1 MKNKLIYCNNAAS
14 SWPKPAEVLEAVQ
27 ESLKCPYFE
36 RGRSSI
42 EGLQDYLGLARESL
56 ATFFNCPD
64 PDHVIFTQNA
74 TDSLNMLIHGFCNNT
89 DEPVHVLTS
98 ELEHNSVL
106 RPLSTLESKG
116 KVSLSIV
123 PAEGGYISKESVE
136 DLLLPETKLAVFT
149 HGSNVLGTIQNIEKT
164 GKMLHNNSVFF
175 IVDGAQTAGMVP
187 VDFNRLP
194 VDAFVFT
201 GHKYLFGLPGTGG
214 FLIKDYKQ
222 IEPVRQGGTGT
233 DSGNLKHPEEMPERF
248 EAGTHNYPGIVSLWA
263 GTRYITSQGPDK
275 IHNHCKKLTHFIID
289 ELKDYENITLDNPDP
304 DLPVISLSIESL
316 GCDDVGYILLKKYS
330 VIVRTGL
337 HCAPLLHKKL
347 NESKGT
353 TRISLSF
360 LNTPEECCF
369 ISRAVKEIAKRAH

>member
-164 GKMLHNNSVFF
+164 GKMLHNTVSPK
-175 IVDGAQTAGMVP
+175 GQT
-187 VDFNRLP
+187 
-194 VDAFVFT
+194 
-201 GHKYLFGLPGTGG
+201 
-214 FLIKDYKQ
+214 
-222 IEPVRQGGTGT
+222 
-233 DSGNLKHPEEMPERF
+233 
-248 EAGTHNYPGIVSLWA
+248 
-263 GTRYITSQGPDK
+263 
-275 IHNHCKKLTHFIID
+275 
-289 ELKDYENITLDNPDP
+289 TL
-304 DLPVISLSIESL
+304 
-316 GCDDVGYILLKKYS
+316 
-330 VIVRTGL
+330 
-337 HCAPLLHKKL
+337 
-347 NESKGT
+347 
-353 TRISLSF
+353 
-360 LNTPEECCF
+360 
-369 ISRAVKEIAKRAH
+369 